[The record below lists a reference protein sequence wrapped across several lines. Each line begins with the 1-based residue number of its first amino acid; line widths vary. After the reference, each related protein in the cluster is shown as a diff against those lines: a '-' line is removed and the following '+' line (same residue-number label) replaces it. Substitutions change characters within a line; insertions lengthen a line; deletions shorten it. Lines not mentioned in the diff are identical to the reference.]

1 MSAVAGAGLAIAGLV
16 TVMIG
21 AVPQVDAAPGD
32 PIVTVPRLSV
42 DLPDQTGSIARPGG
56 SADLTTAMTVTQ
68 VNSVADVVFVIDTT
82 ESMDTAIDAVKAG
95 LAQFAQNLADA
106 GGTDLAFGVFAF
118 GDSGVSTPWSTWS
131 LPLTALSST
140 FTVSNVATAISTV
153 QRFPGGDVPEDSLL
167 ATAMVAAQTPWRDG
181 SQREIILVTDAGSHV
196 ESCPPMCVNGA
207 KPDLAGVQTLATAA
221 NANVTVVPIAQAY
234 PSTYADVPLA
244 DMVSAFGG
252 STALVTPTAAA
263 VVARLTNDVIMQGA
277 TVSPMTVTGDLSITY
292 ADGTTSSD
300 VTATVTPTGDTTISP
315 GTPVP
320 FTIHATAS
328 ANPVRPGATT
338 TVCVEYKLAGTD
350 TVVARQTIM
359 FVAPTTVTI
368 VFHDDT
374 SGTNV
379 TPLSGFVSSYTGNPG
394 DSFSFTATDAAAGFD
409 GSKYVFVSLNPVTS
423 FTADPQTVTVHLKHL
438 LVDSTVT
445 SSRTIH
451 YVGAGALTPGDHVDS
466 VSWTKTT
473 DAVTSAVTGCTTT
486 SAGYPAVTSPTVTG
500 YTVDRASVAAEPAP
514 TSPATCPPA
523 NSATTVTYTVI
534 PTGITIVFHDDD
546 SNTTVTPV
554 AGFVSSYTGNPGDSF
569 SFTATDAAAGF
580 DGSKYVFVSLNPVTS
595 FTFDPQTVTVHLKH
609 LLVDS
614 TVTSSRTINYVGAGS

>member
-1 MSAVAGAGLAIAGLV
+1 MAGLAAPLA
-16 TVMIG
+16 
-21 AVPQVDAAPGD
+21 AVGAPGD
-32 PIVTVPRLSV
+32 PIVAVPHLNV
-42 DLPDQTGSIARPGG
+42 DSPDQTDSIARPGG

-82 ESMDTAIDAVKAG
+82 ESMNNAITAVKAG

-118 GDSGVSTPWSTWS
+118 GDSGVSNPWSTWS
-131 LPLTALSST
+131 PSLTPLTST
-140 FTVSNVATAISTV
+140 YTVSDIVRAINSAT
-153 QRFPGGDVPEDSLL
+153 RFNGGDGPEDSLL
-167 ATAMVAAQTPWRDG
+167 ALATVAAETPWRDG
-181 SQREIILVTDAGSHV
+181 SQREIILVTDWGSHV
-196 ESCPPMCVNGA
+196 RNCPYWCVNGMKA
-207 KPDLAGVQTLATAA
+207 DLAGVQTLVADA
-221 NANVTVVPIAQAY
+221 NAHVTVVPINQGYTALDQ
-234 PSTYADVPLA
+234 SEVPLA
-244 DMVSAFGG
+244 TLAGAFGE
-252 STALVTPTAAA
+252 TTLVDPTAAA
-263 VVARLTNDVIMQGA
+263 VMARLTNDVIVQNGA
-277 TVSPMTVTGDLSITY
+277 VSPMTVTGDLSITY

-350 TVVARQTIM
+350 TVVARQTIT

-423 FTADPQTVTVHLKHL
+423 FTVDPQTVTVHLKHL

-445 SSRTIH
+445 SSRTIN
-451 YVGAGALTPGDHVDS
+451 YTGAGALTPADHFDS

-473 DAVTSAVTGCTTT
+473 DAVTSAVTGCTTSDT
-486 SAGYPAVTSPTVTG
+486 GYPAVTSPTITG
-500 YTVDRASVAAEPAP
+500 YSVDRATVAAEPAP
-514 TSPATCPPA
+514 VAPSTCPPA
-523 NSATTVTYTVI
+523 NSSTTVTYTVI

-546 SNTTVTPV
+546 SNTTVAPSS
-554 AGFVSSYTGNPGDSF
+554 GFVSSYTGNPGDTF

-609 LLVDS
+609 L
-614 TVTSSRTINYVGAGS
+614 